1 MRGTEGVTPLTGY
14 RRFRVAAGGL
24 ALPGHHFRGRTF
36 LMSDSVITT
45 AGRLTL
51 SSPDAFLA
59 SIPHMIGFPPKDSIV
74 IVGLAPDRAGAAS
87 TVRVTQRFD
96 RPEAELSGDAARQ
109 FAEQAT
115 EPMIRSGSTE
125 VIIAVFA
132 DKYPDPDRELP
143 ATAMVDALI
152 TALDDGDVGIRD
164 ALYTDGTSRWSYG
177 CDNPSCCPPTGR
189 VIPEKVRTLVA
200 AEFALAGSAM
210 VESREALADEV
221 APADPAARAQVAEQ
235 VLAVEQAR
243 DDALAAAGTG
253 PTATGGPSRARE
265 DWREQSITQ
274 IAGLTSG
281 APAGAREI
289 ARVAAGLGDVRV
301 RDTVLWD
308 LMQPSADTSAA
319 IAGLTDVVRHAP
331 DGHVAPAAT
340 VLAICHWSTG
350 DGARANAALQR
361 AHDDDPDYSLAA
373 LVRTSLS
380 AGLPP
385 QTWRDALAGLTRDTC
400 RHGEPPRTPQATVP
414 AVAAPRARAS
424 ITASPQGLAL

>member
-1 MRGTEGVTPLTGY
+1 
-14 RRFRVAAGGL
+14 
-24 ALPGHHFRGRTF
+24 
-36 LMSDSVITT
+36 MSDSVITS

-59 SIPHMIGFPPKDSIV
+59 SIPHMIGFPPEDSIV
-74 IVGLAPDRAGAAS
+74 IVGLAPDHTGAGS

-96 RPEAELSGDAARQ
+96 RPPAGIAGDEARQ
-109 FAEQAT
+109 LAAQAA
-115 EPMIRSGSTE
+115 EPMIRSGSIE

-132 DKYPDPDRELP
+132 DQYPEPDRELP
-143 ATAMVDALI
+143 DAALVDALI
-152 TALDDGDVGIRD
+152 TALDDGGVGIRD

-189 VIPEKVRTLVA
+189 VISEKVRTLVA

-210 VESREALADEV
+210 VDSREVLAAEV
-221 APADPAARAQVAEQ
+221 APADAAARAQVADC
-235 VLAVEQAR
+235 VRAAEQAR
-243 DDALAAAGTG
+243 DDALAAPGTSHTTDR
-253 PTATGGPSRARE
+253 PTRARE

-274 IAGLTSG
+274 IAALTSG
-281 APAGAREI
+281 EPASPQEF
-289 ARVAAGLGDVRV
+289 ARVAVGLGDIRV

-308 LMQPSADTSAA
+308 LMQPSADPPAA
-319 IAGLTDVVRHAP
+319 IAGLTNVVRHAP

-340 VLAICHWSTG
+340 VLAICHWTSG

-361 AHDDDPDYSLAA
+361 ADDDNPDYSLAA

-385 QTWRDALAGLTRDTC
+385 QSWRDALADLTRDTC
-400 RHGEPPRTPQATVP
+400 RHGEPPRTPQP
-414 AVAAPRARAS
+414 AAGPVVASPHRRAS
-424 ITASPQGLAL
+424 IAASQPGLAL